1 MEKENNLPEEKCIKA
16 STVYDYETTRE
27 LYRFSIYKSKNPKIF
42 LVLFNVCALIVV
54 ALFIVN
60 FSIFSYDY
68 SILVCMLI
76 MIFCIALFNFMWFLM
91 HKVNFEKR
99 KLAKNAKNEYIFN
112 EDDFE
117 MSSNSIESSSSSKI
131 KYSQIYKIYETK
143 DYFYLFLDKASAAI
157 VEKSGIE
164 NASAEDLRNLFESN
178 LSKDK
183 FKILM

>member
-1 MEKENNLPEEKCIKA
+1 
-16 STVYDYETTRE
+16 
-27 LYRFSIYKSKNPKIF
+27 
-42 LVLFNVCALIVV
+42 
-54 ALFIVN
+54 
-60 FSIFSYDY
+60 
-68 SILVCMLI
+68 

-91 HKVNFEKR
+91 PKVNFEKR
-99 KLAKNAKNEYIFN
+99 KLAKNVKNEYIFS
-112 EDDFE
+112 EDDFQ

-157 VEKSGIE
+157 VKKSGIE
-164 NASAEDLRNLFESN
+164 NASTEDLRNLFESN